1 MAKDTMK
8 ISEKAYERNVSPI
21 ITPHSNKNE
30 VFINDIFVLNWH
42 VVLYFGQ
49 NTNEAFKNK
58 WKGEIIYL
66 YHPETLDSSY
76 LWYH

>member
-30 VFINDIFVLNWH
+30 VFINDIFVLN
-42 VVLYFGQ
+42 
-49 NTNEAFKNK
+49 
-58 WKGEIIYL
+58 
-66 YHPETLDSSY
+66 
-76 LWYH
+76 